1 MHFTNGALDRDH
13 TWSKCGLLRRHQRMF
28 ISKRVRAMSD
38 RDAGKSK
45 VLITV

>member
-1 MHFTNGALDRDH
+1 MHLTSGALDRDH
-13 TWSKCGLLRRHQRMF
+13 TWRKCGLLRRHQRMF

-38 RDAGKSK
+38 RDAGKTK